1 MTSSGTSSPT
11 AIGGSEEKS
20 ENLALSEALARLN
33 SALDGLDS
41 AASAAI
47 EARNISLNANEQVQR
62 MAEDRS
68 KLARDLDS
76 SEVRAKLLKDV
87 NNEVSRRIVGAMET
101 VRTVLDNKA

>member
-1 MTSSGTSSPT
+1 MASSGTSSLT
-11 AIGGSEEKS
+11 TIGKTEEKP
-20 ENLALSEALARLN
+20 ENLTLSEALARLN
-33 SALDGLDS
+33 SALDGLD
-41 AASAAI
+41 AAAGAAI
-47 EARNISLNANEQVQR
+47 EARNISLNTNEQVQR

>member
-1 MTSSGTSSPT
+1 MASSGTSPPSPT
-11 AIGGSEEKS
+11 GSADAKS
-20 ENLALSEALARLN
+20 GKPTLSEALGQLN
-33 SALDGLDS
+33 AALDSLDT
-41 AASAAI
+41 AANAAI

-76 SEVRAKLLKDV
+76 SEARAKLLKDV

-101 VRTVLDNKA
+101 VRTVLDKKA